1 MNCLKYLLQLKLKK
15 YKFDIFYNSNHCI
28 GVNDLNIFD
37 YQGMFKTEIKEKSN
51 LVGNYLLIEE
61 YHDKKTLKKLFD
73 LTEEEY
79 NIL

>member
-1 MNCLKYLLQLKLKK
+1 MNCLRYLLQLKLKK
-15 YKFDIFYNSNHCI
+15 HKFDIFYNGTHCI

-51 LVGNYLLIEE
+51 LVGNYLPIKE
-61 YHDKKTLKKLFD
+61 YHDKKTLKELFN

-79 NIL
+79 SVL